1 MACSLGFSE
10 LNADSI
16 NNTDIKKNYMTSSNS
31 NNIKKNK
38 HATTKKHKEVKNDKV
53 NSMLKIIDSDLI
65 ENDDE
70 NSNNLYDYKP
80 PKEFETNKNAEKHEK
95 EYTDDYNIEEGFNT
109 LKDINEELTYDNN
122 NAYSEQYNVYA
133 NTSNQK
139 NNDGELLE
147 KINYMIHLLEE
158 DRDIK
163 QGNVPEE
170 IVLYCFLG
178 VFVIFIVDSFVKV
191 GKYIR

>member
-1 MACSLGFSE
+1 MLKK
-10 LNADSI
+10 LNKSI
-16 NNTDIKKNYMTSSNS
+16 EIKKPKAILFDTDNS
-31 NNIKKNK
+31 
-38 HATTKKHKEVKNDKV
+38 
-53 NSMLKIIDSDLI
+53 
-65 ENDDE
+65 
-70 NSNNLYDYKP
+70 LYDYKP
-80 PKEFETNKNAEKHEK
+80 PKEFETNKNITKDEKN
-95 EYTDDYNIEEGFNT
+95 YNDDYNMEEGFDT

-122 NAYSEQYNVYA
+122 NAYSEQYNVYT

-139 NNDGELLE
+139 NEDGELLE